1 MRRTTLAALGLAAS
15 AAALNAALARAAATA
30 PAFTDA
36 ALAAAVVELP
46 VDRSVLDLTLTSES
60 VDGSRSDAIS
70 PDRRVLT
77 LASDVLFAFGSA
89 DLTADAATRL
99 AATAA
104 AAQGSGST
112 AAIDGY
118 TDAVGDPAANLA
130 LSERRATAV
139 LDALRPQLPGLA
151 FTVREDSD
159 CTRGWHRRRMLTV
172 PLPGVDPGAAL
183 QQVRAAGLACQN
195 ARSGGGNAGDRYNQY
210 LRWASETA
218 ASLGYVL
225 RPSDVDQLVATPR
238 HWALQGLDP
247 TSNGNA
253 ASLVDLEL
261 VERGRALTAA
271 AELLAIAVARRETAA
286 GPLVVPDTNV
296 VLRPGNPFREAD
308 WPGLVPGG
316 DLGVALVVPLQV
328 VDELDRLKRTGKEY
342 KDDDGRTIA
351 VRTLA
356 RTALRTLGSLLP
368 EPAARTA
375 LRPGS
380 PAVTVELLM
389 DPPGHARLPDPDAEI
404 VDRALALQDL
414 LGLPV
419 IVATLDLGM
428 SLRARAAGLGVVGD

>member
-195 ARSGGGNAGDRYNQY
+195 ARSGGGNAVDRYNQY

-238 HWALQGLDP
+238 HWALQGLGPGIARQRRQSHRLEARGAEPRADRRRR
-247 TSNGNA
+247 A
-253 ASLVDLEL
+253 ARA
-261 VERGRALTAA
+261 RGRQEGHSRGTAH
-271 AELLAIAVARRETAA
+271 
-286 GPLVVPDTNV
+286 
-296 VLRPGNPFREAD
+296 RPGHQR
-308 WPGLVPGG
+308 VPP
-316 DLGVALVVPLQV
+316 AW
-328 VDELDRLKRTGKEY
+328 
-342 KDDDGRTIA
+342 
-351 VRTLA
+351 
-356 RTALRTLGSLLP
+356 TALPQG
-368 EPAARTA
+368 
-375 LRPGS
+375 
-380 PAVTVELLM
+380 
-389 DPPGHARLPDPDAEI
+389 RLD
-404 VDRALALQDL
+404 Q
-414 LGLPV
+414 
-419 IVATLDLGM
+419 
-428 SLRARAAGLGVVGD
+428 ARAGRRPWCRPRCAGR